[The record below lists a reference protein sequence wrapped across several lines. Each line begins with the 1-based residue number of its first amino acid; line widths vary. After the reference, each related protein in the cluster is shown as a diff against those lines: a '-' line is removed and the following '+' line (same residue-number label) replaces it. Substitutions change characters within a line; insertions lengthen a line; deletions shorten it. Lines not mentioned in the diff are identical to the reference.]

1 MINAALRLQA
11 VSTRDRRTIAVGMAC
26 IFGMILVAKILPAE
40 RKWDDREEMR
50 AMLSERELAE
60 ARSLISEEGSTR
72 EALAA
77 RSRELRKLEVGLV
90 RSETISGGET
100 ALAAVIST
108 AAAAAGIKVGAL
120 ALDTDTGDHG
130 TLRTVSVT
138 AEASGDIQGLA
149 SFLGA
154 LEGTRSRLAVRALS
168 ITPSDPVAPET
179 RAETLRLELTVQAQV
194 ITAARMIP

>member
-1 MINAALRLQA
+1 
-11 VSTRDRRTIAVGMAC
+11 MAC

-40 RKWDDREEMR
+40 RRWGDREERR
-50 AMLSERELAE
+50 ARLSERELAE
-60 ARSLISEEGSTR
+60 ARSLVSEEGTTR

-77 RSRELRKLEVGLV
+77 RSPELRKLEVGLV
-90 RSETISGGET
+90 RSETKSGGET